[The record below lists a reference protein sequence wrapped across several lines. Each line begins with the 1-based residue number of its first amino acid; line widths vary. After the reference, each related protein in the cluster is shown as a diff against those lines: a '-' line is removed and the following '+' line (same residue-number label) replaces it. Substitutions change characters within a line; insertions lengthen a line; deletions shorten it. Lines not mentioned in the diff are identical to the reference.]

1 MKQYKILY
9 NPKAGGGTGAERARQ
24 LEQLLSDADLSF
36 YDLTAEADLPALLA
50 SFPADA
56 GIVLCGG
63 DGTLNCFVNAID
75 RLPEQEL
82 LYYATGSGNDFCA
95 DVGHKTGDPPFPIKQ
110 YLKELPT
117 VAVGGVRRRFINGIG
132 YGIDSYCCEEGD
144 RQREKTAKPVNYAGI
159 AVKGLLFHYRPTE
172 AIVSVDGAARTFHRV
187 WLAPTMVGRHY
198 GGGMIPTPAQ
208 QRGSGVVSLM
218 VLHGSRK
225 LKTLM
230 VFPSIFKGEHVSHT
244 EMVSVATGR
253 DITVA
258 FDRPVALQI
267 DGETIPGVTGYHVM
281 AG

>member
-1 MKQYKILY
+1 
-9 NPKAGGGTGAERARQ
+9 
-24 LEQLLSDADLSF
+24 
-36 YDLTAEADLPALLA
+36 
-50 SFPADA
+50 
-56 GIVLCGG
+56 
-63 DGTLNCFVNAID
+63 
-75 RLPEQEL
+75 
-82 LYYATGSGNDFCA
+82 
-95 DVGHKTGDPPFPIKQ
+95 
-110 YLKELPT
+110 
-117 VAVGGVRRRFINGIG
+117 
-132 YGIDSYCCEEGD
+132 
-144 RQREKTAKPVNYAGI
+144 
-159 AVKGLLFHYRPTE
+159 
-172 AIVSVDGAARTFHRV
+172 
-187 WLAPTMVGRHY
+187 MVGRHY

-258 FDRPVALQI
+258 LDRPVALQI